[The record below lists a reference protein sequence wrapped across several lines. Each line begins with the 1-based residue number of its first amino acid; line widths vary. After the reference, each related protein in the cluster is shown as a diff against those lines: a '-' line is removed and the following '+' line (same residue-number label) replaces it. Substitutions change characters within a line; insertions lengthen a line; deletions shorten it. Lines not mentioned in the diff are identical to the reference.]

1 MLLALRAVVFIA
13 ADGLAAAVALRIEVE
28 RGEGRGGR
36 YGCRSGRSAAAP
48 SPPVL
53 GPSACSRAPAAAAI
67 SRPAVLA
74 RAALD

>member
-1 MLLALRAVVFIA
+1 MLYVAV
-13 ADGLAAAVALRIEVE
+13 DGLAAAVALHIKVE

-53 GPSACSRAPAAAAI
+53 GPSACSRAPAVAAI
-67 SRPAVLA
+67 WRPAVLA